1 MNQIIVVVV
10 VQNHF
15 QVRVIKIIN
24 MEKNHIHQD
33 LEVNFLIVVVIHLIR
48 MLVIVLVLIEV
59 IQIIRKIAMKLFI
72 IKKEKN

>member
-10 VQNHF
+10 QIHF

-24 MEKNHIHQD
+24 MEKNHIHRD
-33 LEVNFLIVVVIHLIR
+33 LEVNLLIVIVIHLIR
-48 MLVIVLVLIEV
+48 VVVIVLVLIEV
-59 IQIIRKIAMKLFI
+59 IQIIRKIVMKLFR

>member
-10 VQNHF
+10 VQNDF

-24 MEKNHIHQD
+24 MAKNHIHKD
-33 LEVNFLIVVVIHLIR
+33 MEVNFIIVVVIHLIL
-48 MLVIVLVLIEV
+48 MIVIVLVLIEV
-59 IQIIRKIAMKLFI
+59 IQIIRKIVMKLFR